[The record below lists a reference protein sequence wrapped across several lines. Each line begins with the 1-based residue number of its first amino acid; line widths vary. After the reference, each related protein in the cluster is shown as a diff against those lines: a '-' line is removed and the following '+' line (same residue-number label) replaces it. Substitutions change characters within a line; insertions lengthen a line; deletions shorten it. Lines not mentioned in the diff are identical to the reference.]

1 MPRIKTDALQAG
13 MVVAADVKNLD
24 HVLLIGAGTALTERQ
39 IGILQ
44 AWGVAEVEV
53 NSADGLSGAPGV
65 LEQLPAELVERL
77 RSEVKSLFWHL
88 DETCPVQ
95 AEIYRLALQRRAA
108 KCLPAAPA

>member
-1 MPRIKTDALQAG
+1 

-44 AWGVAEVEV
+44 AWGVSEVEV
-53 NSADGLSGAPGV
+53 KSADGMAGAPGA
-65 LEQLPAELVERL
+65 LERLPAELAGRL
-77 RSEVKSLFWHL
+77 RSEVKSLFWRL

-95 AEIYRLALQRRAA
+95 AEIFRLALERRAA
-108 KCLPAAPA
+108 KCQSAPPG